1 MERERHALAAIEGL
15 WRALWN
21 SPPPCEVVKAL
32 EGGEVVRVKRFRPQ
46 RLAQEV
52 VVEIGRKERR
62 FHLQTD
68 GVLEEFSLVATR
80 QGVLLEILPDSLIA
94 RRGRVFVQAESLS
107 ELKEILE
114 GARLLRP
121 LLSSMDLGN
130 LEEALRALAAL
141 GEGEARRE
149 GPYVLVRK
157 GNSRILVRGALF
169 GDCALDCELVIGR
182 EVTLSHPGGVA
193 IGLKA
198 DLRGGWMRIQEG
210 YIRWGDEV
218 CWLYCKGGVYFVNEG
233 AFQELLRRGLLGAL
247 ERAESSR
254 MRVLIEEL
262 LEGEDPLE
270 ALKEEDFVERVKMNL
285 LAKF

>member
-94 RRGRVFVQAESLS
+94 RRGRVFVEARGLS
-107 ELKEILE
+107 ELEEVLE
-114 GARLLRP
+114 GVRLLGP
-121 LLSSMDLGN
+121 LLSSLDLEG
-130 LEEALRALAAL
+130 LEEALETLATL
-141 GEGEARRE
+141 EDGEARRE

-169 GDCALDCELVIGR
+169 GDPTLDCGFVAGR
-182 EVTLSHPGGVA
+182 EITLSHPGGVA

-198 DLRGGWMRIQEG
+198 DLRSGWMRIREG
-210 YIRWGDEV
+210 YIRWKSEV
-218 CWLYCKGGVYFVNEG
+218 CRFYCAGASHFVNES
-233 AFQELLRRGLLGAL
+233 ALQELLRCGLLGAL
-247 ERAESSR
+247 DCAETLR
-254 MRVLIEEL
+254 MRTLIEGL
-262 LEGEDPLE
+262 LKGGDPLE
-270 ALKEEDFVERVKMNL
+270 ALKDEGLIEEVEMDV